1 MGFFSRKEKKTE
13 NKDALNVE
21 NIESNSEVFEKKI
34 ETSKK
39 TEKKSGR
46 FVLLS
51 VFVFNIPN
59 IKFLKRTF
67 IRK

>member
-34 ETSKK
+34 ETSKE
-39 TEKKSGR
+39 TEKNLFLTQEKKKR
-46 FVLLS
+46 KIEL
-51 VFVFNIPN
+51 
-59 IKFLKRTF
+59 IKK
-67 IRK
+67 